1 MEASCYCYCCIMEEK
16 KEAMLCIIVVVRWS
30 VINFESKCLDMAGKY
45 TVEANLAQS
54 VQEEDGVESWY
65 KFEHVVCK
73 LDADMEAAQEWED
86 LEEMMAQ
93 LPTPLDTMS
102 QEEDLVMELN
112 PVNSYPLEEVDSED
126 EEEMGVIDAHV
137 EDLERQCHETSEDDD
152 VHGGFH
158 PGDDELMELGD
169 GEGVDGIWASAFDI

>member
-1 MEASCYCYCCIMEEK
+1 M
-16 KEAMLCIIVVVRWS
+16 
-30 VINFESKCLDMAGKY
+30 
-45 TVEANLAQS
+45 AQS

-65 KFEHVVCK
+65 RFEHVVCK
-73 LDADMEAAQEWED
+73 LDAGMEAAQEWED
-86 LEEMMAQ
+86 VEEMMAQ

-152 VHGGFH
+152 VYAGFH
-158 PGDDELMELGD
+158 PVDDELMELGD